1 MMTTIDLLIFIIMLM
16 AAALVW
22 LAGYAWQQRQ
32 RAKSQEQRGDENW
45 MWAEL
50 HRQEADAARARL
62 HVMERRYATLQSLYA
77 DLVRRRLAQ
86 GYITIARNVAWK
98 RQRRR

>member
-1 MMTTIDLLIFIIMLM
+1 MTDLDAAIFVIMLLVG
-16 AAALVW
+16 ALVA
-22 LAGYAWQQRQ
+22 LAAYAGRQRQ
-32 RAKSQEQRGDENW
+32 RAAVQQKRGDELW

-50 HRQEADAARARL
+50 HRTEADAARARL
-62 HVMERRYATLQSLYA
+62 REVERRHVNLQTLYA

>member
-1 MMTTIDLLIFIIMLM
+1 MTALDVTIFVIMLLVG
-16 AAALVW
+16 ALVW

-32 RAKSQEQRGDENW
+32 RAAAQQKRGDELW

-50 HRQEADAARARL
+50 HRTEADAARARL

-77 DLVRRRLAQ
+77 NLVRRRLAQ
-86 GYITIARNVAWK
+86 GYITIERNVAWK